1 MNTGQDIKLEKP
13 YQLSIGGII
22 RLLEKHFSYANMD
35 SADWEAI
42 DKEVERIKQI
52 HGCQV
57 IVNDVFLLFL
67 QATKRATDRVTSAE
81 TSS

>member
-42 DKEVERIKQI
+42 DKYVELMKTDETVKFQ
-52 HGCQV
+52 HKTTW
-57 IVNDVFLLFL
+57 NDLVSEG
-67 QATKRATDRVTSAE
+67 VS
-81 TSS
+81 